1 MCKHL
6 RAIKKLGNNI
16 VCVQVDGEDCFGKEN
31 EPLLIQNDMCIRME
45 SNEIVKPKTYILYDE
60 NGEPK
65 SVYDYYKKEE
75 PNIYFW
81 KRLLDSEV
89 KNYLENMQL
98 L

>member
-6 RAIKKLGNNI
+6 KVITTLTDYI
-16 VCVQVDGEDCFGKEN
+16 VFVQVDGEDCFGKEN

-45 SNEIVKPKTYILYDE
+45 TNEIVKPKAYILYDE
-60 NGEPK
+60 NGKPK
-65 SVYDYYKKEE
+65 YVYGFSKVED

-81 KRLLDSEV
+81 KRLSDSEV